1 MSNRSFAR
9 PILTS
14 TFFFEI
20 KCFWSVL
27 SENCCVLR
35 AWVQR
40 VRCFQSI
47 FPSKEC
53 WIPVRTIKRNY
64 PQQKLFCK
72 RIPFL
77 GQDPICDLDCNEV
90 SGLRANQPPA
100 IWQSLA
106 WFRCCLTSKEVRNRP
121 AARRTRGLTS
131 RSTTCNSEGNI
142 GRAYNEAPVAALA
155 TYGQTA
161 SRGARRK

>member
-9 PILTS
+9 THPYFD
-14 TFFFEI
+14 FFLRDQMFL
-20 KCFWSVL
+20 SVL

-40 VRCFQSI
+40 VRCFQSF

-64 PQQKLFCK
+64 PQRKFFCK

-77 GQDPICDLDCNEV
+77 GQDPNCDLDCNEV

-121 AARRTRGLTS
+121 AARRTIGPTS
-131 RSTTCNSEGNI
+131 RSTICNSTGNI
-142 GRAYNEAPVAALA
+142 CRAYNEAPVAALA